1 MSSIQGIHYS
11 RLKRIENRASGE
23 IIEAVGTAADTNGA
37 CIEGFVTVPPGFDA
51 IPLHRH
57 QQQEEVFEVIRGK
70 VGVELNGISR
80 VYGPGETATIPANT
94 AHRWWNAGDDE
105 LYYRYSITPAC
116 HFMEIIG
123 CIYRSA
129 NERGHVQP
137 SLLDASIILSRY
149 HDEYEPIFLPPPIRL
164 FGLPLLAFLGKLN
177 GRSKTID
184 GWIAEHYR

>member
-1 MSSIQGIHYS
+1 MSVTQGITYS
-11 RLKRIENRASGE
+11 RLKRINNRISGE
-23 IIEAVGTAADTNGA
+23 VIEAVMTAADTNGA

-57 QQQEEVFEVIRGK
+57 QQQEEVFEVIQGR
-70 VGVELNGISR
+70 VGVELNGRGS
-80 VYGPGETATIPANT
+80 VYSPGETAIIPANT

-105 LYYRYSITPAC
+105 LYYRYNITPAL

-137 SLLDASIILSRY
+137 SLLDASIVLTRY
-149 HDEYEPIFLPPPIRL
+149 RDEYEPIFLPPPIRL
-164 FGLPLLAFLGKLN
+164 FGLPLLALLGSLN
-177 GRSKTID
+177 GRSKVID
-184 GWIAEHYR
+184 RWIAEHYR